1 MSTQP
6 PFRRRRLG
14 RKLARMR
21 ADARLTLDGAAT
33 ALFKTKSAL
42 HRIEKGE
49 TLVDP
54 HLVKSMMDLYD
65 HYDPDIVLEA
75 LRARERGWWT
85 ALGVE
90 DQGYIDVES
99 EAAEVRDVSL
109 LLIPGLLQ
117 TADYTRALCAA
128 RPFAGTKEQDE
139 QNVRARQVRQRRL
152 TDPDHLL
159 RLEAIVDEAALRKG
173 PGGREVMRAQL
184 EHLLEVAE
192 LPNVS
197 FRVLA
202 HECGAHG
209 AMGGGFALLNFPDPA
224 DPPVLYVEHPFGAV
238 HMEDEGLTI
247 EARLAFEHLTT
258 QALGLDESV
267 ALVQRILA
275 E

>member
-1 MSTQP
+1 
-6 PFRRRRLG
+6 
-14 RKLARMR
+14 MR

-90 DQGYIDVES
+90 DQGYIDVET

-109 LLIPGLLQ
+109 LLVPGLLQ
-117 TADYTRALCAA
+117 TAEYTRALCAA
-128 RPFAGTKEQDE
+128 RPFTGDREQDE
-139 QNVRARQVRQRRL
+139 RDVRARQERQRRL

-159 RLEAIVDEAALRKG
+159 RLEVVVDEAALRKG

-192 LPNVS
+192 LPNVG

-202 HECGAHG
+202 HEGGAHG
-209 AMGGGFALLNFPDPA
+209 AMGGGFTLLSFADPT

-238 HMEDEGLTI
+238 HIEDEGLTI
-247 EARLAFEHLTT
+247 EARVAFEHLTT